1 MNVYLELLFDE
12 LMTLCTT
19 GVDAFDISAHLDDQ
33 KFKLYAILLWAMHD
47 FLGLGVASSLQTQGL
62 KACPICGPNVLES
75 RQSPAL
81 KKVIYTGYRKYLP
94 YGHRLRHPRYNGN
107 YGHKSAGR
115 LPEKRRSSAQ
125 FWLDQLQLVKEKKLD
140 KNRAGVKC
148 RSILHGLLYY
158 KVWYVL

>member
-81 KKVIYTGYRKYLP
+81 KKVIYTGYRKY
-94 YGHRLRHPRYNGN
+94 
-107 YGHKSAGR
+107 KSAGR